1 MTFVA
6 SVDRGPGGAY
16 YGPSAVTNRR
26 LTRARTAA
34 SPAEGQWR
42 NWQRTG
48 LQNRRLRVRVPPALH
63 LTAQEK
69 DSRRARSRR
78 RGDVPAPV
86 PGAGDRQQTRDM
98 ADVSETTAA
107 EGGSGRR
114 SEGSGRSSEV
124 EPRRGVFARIARFI
138 RQVFA
143 ELRKVVRPTRRELI
157 TYFLVVV
164 VFVLVMMA
172 ITGVLDLV
180 FGQLALWT
188 FG

>member
-1 MTFVA
+1 
-6 SVDRGPGGAY
+6 
-16 YGPSAVTNRR
+16 
-26 LTRARTAA
+26 
-34 SPAEGQWR
+34 
-42 NWQRTG
+42 
-48 LQNRRLRVRVPPALH
+48 
-63 LTAQEK
+63 
-69 DSRRARSRR
+69 
-78 RGDVPAPV
+78 
-86 PGAGDRQQTRDM
+86 M

-143 ELRKVVRPTRRELI
+143 ELRKVVRPARRELI